1 MSKNYLG
8 LVLCL
13 LVVGC
18 SPNNEVVDNS
28 TNGTRVN
35 IILFLGDGMGIST
48 VTAARILQGQIEG
61 RAGEENY
68 LGFERF
74 PNVALVKTYNTDAQ
88 VPDSAG
94 TMTAIMTG
102 SKTRAGVIG
111 VGPEVERGD
120 CVGSREYTLPTLLEK
135 LEQDGYRTGIVST
148 TTITHATPA
157 ATYGHSPD
165 RNWELDTA
173 IPEEH
178 RLDCKDL
185 AAQLVEFEFGD
196 GLDLA
201 LGGGRYMFYPTDV
214 ADSEYPDQMGG
225 RTDGRDLVQEWL
237 SERDGRQFVT
247 NKEAFGKLPV
257 GEGQVLGLFE
267 PSHMQFEAD
276 RHDGPDGEPSIAEM
290 TEFAINHL
298 SGKEGFFLMV
308 EGGRIDHAHHAGN
321 AQRALVDAI
330 AFSEAIDKAVEMT
343 DVNNTLILV
352 TADHSHTLTIS
363 GYPSRGNPILGYA
376 SIGNEPLE
384 DEDGNPYTT
393 LGYING
399 PGALDLPNSDD
410 PEDLNYRQLSAI
422 PLRSET
428 HAGEDVAAYALG
440 PGALR
445 LRGVIDQNEIYNVML
460 ESVK

>member
-1 MSKNYLG
+1 
-8 LVLCL
+8 
-13 LVVGC
+13 
-18 SPNNEVVDNS
+18 
-28 TNGTRVN
+28 
-35 IILFLGDGMGIST
+35 
-48 VTAARILQGQIEG
+48 
-61 RAGEENY
+61 
-68 LGFERF
+68 
-74 PNVALVKTYNTDAQ
+74 
-88 VPDSAG
+88 
-94 TMTAIMTG
+94 
-102 SKTRAGVIG
+102 
-111 VGPEVERGD
+111 
-120 CVGSREYTLPTLLEK
+120 
-135 LEQDGYRTGIVST
+135 
-148 TTITHATPA
+148 
-157 ATYGHSPD
+157 
-165 RNWELDTA
+165 
-173 IPEEH
+173 
-178 RLDCKDL
+178 
-185 AAQLVEFEFGD
+185 
-196 GLDLA
+196 
-201 LGGGRYMFYPTDV
+201 
-214 ADSEYPDQMGG
+214 
-225 RTDGRDLVQEWL
+225 
-237 SERDGRQFVT
+237 
-247 NKEAFGKLPV
+247 
-257 GEGQVLGLFE
+257 
-267 PSHMQFEAD
+267 
-276 RHDGPDGEPSIAEM
+276 
-290 TEFAINHL
+290 
-298 SGKEGFFLMV
+298 MV